1 MSRIISHQPGL
12 GTPDE
17 VLGDGDGTDSG
28 VGEKRLRGMGMG
40 LAEIGAQKYRGG
52 LPKEVGA
59 PETGIRRKR
68 PSDAPGQRP
77 QSLVLEAELN
87 RHGNVNF
94 DALSVIVKALPRVF
108 CHPIASR

>member
-1 MSRIISHQPGL
+1 MPPCDECFEVRRLRQICLIVVPMSRIISHQPGL

-28 VGEKRLRGMGMG
+28 VGEKRLRGMGIG

-87 RHGNVNF
+87 RHGN
-94 DALSVIVKALPRVF
+94 I
-108 CHPIASR
+108 

>member
-1 MSRIISHQPGL
+1 MSRISSHQSGL
-12 GTPDE
+12 GSPDE
-17 VLGDGDGTDSG
+17 VLGDGDGTDG
-28 VGEKRLRGMGMG
+28 GGGEKGMRGMG
-40 LAEIGAQKYRGG
+40 LAEIGAKKCRSG

>member
-17 VLGDGDGTDSG
+17 VLGDGDGTESG

-59 PETGIRRKR
+59 PETGIRRNRDLLTPQGKDLN
-68 PSDAPGQRP
+68 PWYLK
-77 QSLVLEAELN
+77 QSLTATAMSILT
-87 RHGNVNF
+87 RSG
-94 DALSVIVKALPRVF
+94 S
-108 CHPIASR
+108 

>member
-40 LAEIGAQKYRGG
+40 LAEIGAKIPWRSAQGG
-52 LPKEVGA
+52 W
-59 PETGIRRKR
+59 RSR
-68 PSDAPGQRP
+68 
-77 QSLVLEAELN
+77 N
-87 RHGNVNF
+87 RDSSQATF
-94 DALSVIVKALPRVF
+94 
-108 CHPIASR
+108 

>member
-17 VLGDGDGTDSG
+17 VLGDGDGTDGG

-40 LAEIGAQKYRGG
+40 LAEIGAKYRSG

-59 PETGIRRKR
+59 PETGIRRN
-68 PSDAPGQRP
+68 SDLLTP
-77 QSLVLEAELN
+77 QGKDLN
-87 RHGNVNF
+87 PWYLKTGLTATAVSILTRSG
-94 DALSVIVKALPRVF
+94 LS
-108 CHPIASR
+108 SRRCR